1 MGVLNMLIFNQYQN
15 IFFHYQTPDREQVYV
30 TKPVFSSNGG
40 VLAALF
46 HALVFAWCQVL

>member
-1 MGVLNMLIFNQYQN
+1 VCMDIYVKHIST
-15 IFFHYQTPDREQVYV
+15 TPEEGWVAEIEQVYV
-30 TKPVFSSNGG
+30 TKPIFSSNGG